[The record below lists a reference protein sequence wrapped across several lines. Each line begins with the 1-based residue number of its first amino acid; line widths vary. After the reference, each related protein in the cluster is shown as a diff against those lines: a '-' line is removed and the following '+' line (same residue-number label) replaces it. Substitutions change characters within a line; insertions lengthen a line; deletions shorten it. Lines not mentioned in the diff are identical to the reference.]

1 MLQAAIKNATF
12 YGISSWKSWRSIP
25 ALHANT
31 NRSWASLHATKWEH
45 SRVSK
50 SKAKGDRHKNAKQT
64 TCTAVHTFHDPA
76 GAYFTAATM
85 ALPHLFFFFTQVLLK
100 HYSIDAAPTAH
111 AYDTHSYR
119 FVVFQIL
126 LVAFHAQI
134 CQPSSN
140 WRRLCFWSH
149 CLQVSRKHT
158 RQYRGKLDK
167 LCAVYA
173 NQSQNYCILPYLCS
187 NCIFTTC
194 GDKFSKHNIHL
205 CCS

>member
-1 MLQAAIKNATF
+1 MQLNGNTVGFPNQKQKGTTTKMPSRQHAQLYTRSMIPPAPIFIIYSCNHGATT
-12 YGISSWKSWRSIP
+12 P
-25 ALHANT
+25 L
-31 NRSWASLHATKWEH
+31 
-45 SRVSK
+45 
-50 SKAKGDRHKNAKQT
+50 
-64 TCTAVHTFHDPA
+64 
-76 GAYFTAATM
+76 
-85 ALPHLFFFFTQVLLK
+85 FFFTQVLLK

-111 AYDTHSYR
+111 AHDTHSYR

-126 LVAFHAQI
+126 LVAFHAQF
-134 CQPSSN
+134 CQPSGN

-173 NQSQNYCILPYLCS
+173 NQGQSYCILPYLCS

>member
-1 MLQAAIKNATF
+1 MGTQSGFQI
-12 YGISSWKSWRSIP
+12 
-25 ALHANT
+25 
-31 NRSWASLHATKWEH
+31 
-45 SRVSK
+45 K
-50 SKAKGDRHKNAKQT
+50 SKRGPPQKCQADNMRS
-64 TCTAVHTFHDPA
+64 CTHVPWSRRRLFYNLQLQPWRYHTS
-76 GAYFTAATM
+76 
-85 ALPHLFFFFTQVLLK
+85 FFFTQVLLK

-111 AYDTHSYR
+111 AHNTHPYR

-126 LVAFHAQI
+126 LVAFHAQF
-134 CQPSSN
+134 CQPSGN

-173 NQSQNYCILPYLCS
+173 NQGQSYCILPYLCS

-205 CCS
+205 SCS

>member
-1 MLQAAIKNATF
+1 M
-12 YGISSWKSWRSIP
+12 
-25 ALHANT
+25 ALVLGKAEGAFQLYMQIQIEVGLHCMQLNGNT
-31 NRSWASLHATKWEH
+31 VGFPNQKQKGTATKML
-45 SRVSK
+45 SRQRAQLYTRSMIPP
-50 SKAKGDRHKNAKQT
+50 APILQLQPWRY
-64 TCTAVHTFHDPA
+64 HTSF
-76 GAYFTAATM
+76 
-85 ALPHLFFFFTQVLLK
+85 FFFFTQVLLK
-100 HYSIDAAPTAH
+100 HYSIDVAPTAH

-140 WRRLCFWSH
+140 WRCLCFWSH

-173 NQSQNYCILPYLCS
+173 NQGQSYCILPYLCS